1 MVTITDAPFEDISNY
16 IHGTV
21 DIFTNYIYINN
32 DSFEWYYNDGTSQ
45 NFELCFDVEAYTGTK
60 TIRIYDGSTPNNY
73 YDKSI
78 TTTPEHFRIVSA
90 NNTNKVYVDGE
101 LVATLNAKNNSSI
114 IIKFEGHII
123 KNYSFNNIDDSFKK
137 LEGVVRWL
145 GSWFYTKDELGR
157 NSLVEDT
164 GWEQVTLASN
174 NAHNPN
180 NPLRIRRVGRLV
192 EIRGA
197 WLPNANTSSS
207 TTNYV
212 FATIPSQ
219 FRPTSEYRSTICHG
233 NGLNRW
239 NLRVMTNGNLE
250 AIRYGSNSNVNIP
263 KGAWMATHITYMV

>member
-32 DSFEWYYNDGTSQ
+32 DSFEFYYDDWQSSK
-45 NFELCFDVEAYTGTK
+45 FELCFDVEAYTGTK
-60 TIRIYDGSTPNNY
+60 TIKIYDGSSPNNY
-73 YDKSI
+73 YSKSI
-78 TTTPEHFRIVSA
+78 TTTPEHFRIVSEDD
-90 NNTNKVYVDGE
+90 NKVYVDGE

-114 IIKFEGHII
+114 IIEFEGHII

-157 NSLVEDT
+157 NSLVGDT

-174 NAHNPN
+174 NSHNSN

-207 TTNYV
+207 TKDYV

-219 FRPTSEYRSTICHG
+219 FRPTSEHRSTICHG

-239 NLRVMTNGNLE
+239 NLKVMTDGKLV
-250 AIRYGSNSNVNIP
+250 AIRYGSNTNVNIP
-263 KGAWMATHITYMV
+263 SGAWMATHITYMV